1 MKRMLLLLGLISA
14 ATGCFSVPRTPPDLV
29 SIRCDTVDSARVA
42 VPYAELIRVNDQ
54 VVLVGKVGR
63 VYWGADTSATH
74 LDVAMYA
81 ADGSVLRALVA
92 EFTPRQIYGGR
103 HLSGRSEFRVVLES
117 LPLGLARIE
126 VRAHEGEHGSR

>member
-63 VYWGADTSATH
+63 VYWGPT
-74 LDVAMYA
+74 
-81 ADGSVLRALVA
+81 RARRTLTWPCTLQTARCCVRSWRNSRRGRFTVVVTYLVDPS
-92 EFTPRQIYGGR
+92 FVWYW
-103 HLSGRSEFRVVLES
+103 SRSLWD
-117 LPLGLARIE
+117 
-126 VRAHEGEHGSR
+126 